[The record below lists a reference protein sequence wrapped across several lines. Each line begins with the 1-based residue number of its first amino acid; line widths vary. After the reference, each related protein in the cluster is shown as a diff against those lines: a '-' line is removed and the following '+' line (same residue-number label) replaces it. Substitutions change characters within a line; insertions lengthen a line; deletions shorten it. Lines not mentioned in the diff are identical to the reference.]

1 MEYLEI
7 VTWYIVNEDW
17 QINQLRM
24 YLPYFETF
32 VEQQWKIEFIIARSS
47 LKFWL
52 YLNESIT
59 NSSYQFPHAY

>member
-7 VTWYIVNEDW
+7 VTWYITSW
-17 QINQLRM
+17 LTINQLCM

-32 VEQQWKIEFIIARSS
+32 VEQQWKIEFIIAQSS

-59 NSSYQFPHAY
+59 NSSYQFSHAY

>member
-1 MEYLEI
+1 MEYL
-7 VTWYIVNEDW
+7 VTWYITSW
-17 QINQLRM
+17 LTINQLRM

-32 VEQQWKIEFIIARSS
+32 VEQQWKIEFIIAQSS

-59 NSSYQFPHAY
+59 NSSYQFSHAY

>member
-7 VTWYIVNEDW
+7 VTWYITSW
-17 QINQLRM
+17 LTINQLHM

-32 VEQQWKIEFIIARSS
+32 VEQQWKIEFIIAQSS

-59 NSSYQFPHAY
+59 NSSYQFSHAY